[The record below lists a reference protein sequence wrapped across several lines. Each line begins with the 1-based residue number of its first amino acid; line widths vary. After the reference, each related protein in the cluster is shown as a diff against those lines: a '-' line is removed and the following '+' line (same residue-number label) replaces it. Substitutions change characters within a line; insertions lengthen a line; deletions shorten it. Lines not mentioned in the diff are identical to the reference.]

1 MLIKKTIIVFIV
13 ALSFIILCIFKF
25 NKFPIDKMPE
35 NFTVMVKQNKT
46 HVELCTI
53 NKKDK
58 MYKQVLSIIN
68 DNAYFWTLTLATYAP
83 STELVSNKL
92 SINVLNDAWIVH
104 HKDKYYGAIHITKK
118 TNVIIK
124 DFC

>member
-1 MLIKKTIIVFIV
+1 MKKIIIVFIV
-13 ALSFIILCIFKF
+13 ALSFIILGIFKF

-53 NKKDK
+53 NKKNK
-58 MYKQVLSIIN
+58 MYKQVLAVIN
-68 DNAYFWTLTLATYAP
+68 YNKYFWTLTFATYAP

-92 SINVLNDAWIVH
+92 SINVLNNSWIVH
-104 HKDKYYGAIHITKK
+104 YKDKYYGTINITKK